1 MCFEKNMS
9 GSRQVGIFRVA
20 HGGAGG
26 DLTKF
31 TFERLSAT
39 AAATVNGATP
49 SPNTPVTLEN
59 GSQLSFGPTGVA
71 GERGAAECTPKTANS
86 SSILLRT
93 FSPL

>member
-1 MCFEKNMS
+1 MS
-9 GSRQVGIFRVA
+9 VSRQVGIFRVA

-26 DLTKF
+26 ELTKF
-31 TFERLSAT
+31 MFERLSAT

-71 GERGAAECTPKTANS
+71 GERTAPQNVSQKTANS